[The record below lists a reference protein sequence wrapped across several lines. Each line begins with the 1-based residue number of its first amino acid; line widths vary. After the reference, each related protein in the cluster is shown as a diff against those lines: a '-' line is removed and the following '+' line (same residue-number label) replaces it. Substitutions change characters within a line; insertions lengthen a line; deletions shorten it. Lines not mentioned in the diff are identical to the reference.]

1 MMTVQVLRPT
11 AEFQDLRIE
20 ILYSEAAGEQ
30 LHPAANSNYL
40 KKAINPH

>member
-1 MMTVQVLRPT
+1 MTVQVLRPT

-30 LHPAANSNYL
+30 LHPAANSIL
-40 KKAINPH
+40 KKQ